1 MPTAHANLFAPL
13 KLGAIETQNRV
24 YMAPLT
30 RCRADADTLAPTAL
44 HATYYAQRASAGLIV
59 SEATQIHPTGQG
71 YPNTPGI
78 FSAAQEA
85 GWKLVTEAVHAK
97 GGKIVAQLWHVGAIS
112 HPDFQPGGALP
123 VSSSEYNPGGTTYT
137 PQGKRERI
145 AARALA
151 THEVHDMI
159 AAYKHAAEV
168 AKRAGFDGVEIHSAN
183 GYLLEQF
190 IRDCINKRTDEFG
203 GSIENRIRFTLAAV
217 DAAISVFGGRRV
229 GIRLSPVSAANAAMR
244 DSDTQATYGALVE
257 ALAARHIAYV
267 HFIEG
272 NTGGARD
279 LTGFD
284 FAWAK
289 KVLTAAGVAYI
300 ANNKYDRAMAIEAVE
315 SGAADAIAFGVPFIS
330 NPDLPERLRRDAP
343 LTPANPKT
351 FYTPGAEG
359 YTDYVFTRYTRE

>member
-1 MPTAHANLFAPL
+1 MNSASHRLFSPNQF
-13 KLGAIETQNRV
+13 GAINAKNRIV
-24 YMAPLT
+24 MAPLT
-30 RCRADADTLAPTAL
+30 RCRATNDALAPTAM
-44 HATYYAQRASAGLIV
+44 HAEYYAQRASAGLIV
-59 SEATQIHPTGQG
+59 TEATQIHPTGQG
-71 YPNTPGI
+71 YINTPGI
-78 FSAAQEA
+78 YSAEQEA
-85 GWKLVTEAVHAK
+85 GWKLVTEAVHK
-97 GGKIVAQLWHVGAIS
+97 NGGKIVAQLWHVGAIS
-112 HPDFQPGGALP
+112 HPDFQPSGELP

-137 PQGKRERI
+137 PQGKRDRV

-190 IRDCINKRTDEFG
+190 IRDCINKRSDEFG
-203 GSIENRIRFTLAAV
+203 GSIENRIHFTLAAV
-217 DAAISVFGGRRV
+217 DAAISVFGAGRV
-229 GIRLSPVSAANAAMR
+229 GIRLSPVSAANAAMQ
-244 DSDTQATYGALVE
+244 DSNPQATYGALVE
-257 ALAARHIAYV
+257 ALAQRHIAFV

-289 KVLTAAGVAYI
+289 KVLAAAGVAYI
-300 ANNKYDRAMAIEAVE
+300 ANNKYDRTMAINAVE
-315 SGAADAIAFGVPFIS
+315 SGAADAVAFGVPFIS
-330 NPDLPERLRRDAP
+330 NPDLPERLKRDAP
-343 LTPANPKT
+343 LAAANTKT

-359 YTDYVFTRYTRE
+359 YTDYAFMA

>member
-1 MPTAHANLFAPL
+1 MPSLFDSARIGDIVVANRIF
-13 KLGAIETQNRV
+13 
-24 YMAPLT
+24 MAPLT
-30 RCRADADTLAPTAL
+30 RCRADAPTLAPTAL

-59 SEATQIHPTGQG
+59 TEATQIHPTGQG
-71 YPNTPGI
+71 YVNTPGI
-78 FSAAQEA
+78 YSAEQEA
-85 GWKLVTEAVHAK
+85 GWKLVADAIHSK

-112 HPDFQPGGALP
+112 HPDFQPNGELP
-123 VSSSEYNPGGTTYT
+123 VTASTGFNPGGTIYT
-137 PQGKRERI
+137 QHGKKERV
-145 AARALA
+145 AARGL
-151 THEVHDMI
+151 EVHEIHEYI
-159 AAYKHAAEV
+159 AAYKHSAEV
-168 AKRAGFDGVEIHSAN
+168 AKRAGLDGVEIHSAN

-190 IRDCINKRTDEFG
+190 IRDSSNKRTDEFG
-203 GSIENRIRFTLAAV
+203 DSIENRIRFTLAAV
-217 DAAISVFGGRRV
+217 DAAISVFGAGRV

-257 ALAARHIAYV
+257 ALAQRRIAFV

-300 ANNKYDRAMAIEAVE
+300 ANNKYDRAMAIDAVE
-315 SGAADAIAFGVPFIS
+315 SGAADAVAYGVPFIS
-330 NPDLPERLRRDAP
+330 NPDLPERLKRDAP

-359 YTDYVFTRYTRE
+359 YTDYPAMNS